1 MSTLKGLLFGVLF
14 LSASASTAPPAPVPP
29 RIIPTGQV
37 LEELAATQNFDRSVA
52 EYVTLHRLLERGVPP
67 LRVTTDVREIQQAV
81 RALALRI
88 QVARVTARQ
97 GDLITPEVARLFRRQ
112 IATCLTPAEWQ
123 AIFDDRFRD
132 EEGEPV
138 EPPPL
143 SVNMAWPEQVPFEF
157 VPPELIKS
165 LPALPQELQYRIIGR
180 SLVLWDHH
188 ANLIVDFLPGAFVM
202 TT

>member
-14 LSASASTAPPAPVPP
+14 LSASASTAPPASVPP

-97 GDLITPEVARLFRRQ
+97 GDLITPEVARMFRRR

-138 EPPPL
+138 APPPL

-180 SLVLWDHH
+180 SLALWDHH